1 VRVAL
6 LAGPLALALALAA
19 PVAAQD
25 FAEADGAVLR
35 FLDRLTS
42 QTGDVSLARG
52 QAAEFGRLMVRLDG
66 CRHPVANP
74 AADANA
80 HLTVLDRTSDTLL
93 FSGWMVASSPALS
106 ALDHPRYD
114 VWVLACTLPEPAP
127 ELAPELAT
135 ELAPELAPGAAP
147 GQ

>member
-1 VRVAL
+1 MRVTL
-6 LAGPLALALALAA
+6 LAGLLALALAS

-42 QTGDVSLARG
+42 QTGDVSLSRG
-52 QAAEFGRLMVRLDG
+52 QAAEFGRLMVRLDA

-114 VWVLACTLPEPAP
+114 VWVLACTQPELSPDPAP
-127 ELAPELAT
+127 ESAPES
-135 ELAPELAPGAAP
+135 APGASP